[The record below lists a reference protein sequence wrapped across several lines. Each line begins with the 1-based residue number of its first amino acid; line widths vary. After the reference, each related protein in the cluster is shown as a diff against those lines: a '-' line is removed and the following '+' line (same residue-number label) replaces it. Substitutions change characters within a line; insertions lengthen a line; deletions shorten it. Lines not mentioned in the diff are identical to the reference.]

1 MTTAPLSTDPA
12 NPTRLIMSGDWT
24 LDNYVQLHRHGIVP
38 ESSVSVLDAQQLTSL
53 DTAGAG
59 LLVQLLGADQVK
71 ALVTDCDT
79 LSASQRGLLLSV
91 ANHMQEASDKK
102 VSTRSSPIDSIA
114 LLGEQVINTFRQI
127 AQFFGFLGLT
137 LTRLAATLPTPWR
150 WRITALTVQMHQAG
164 LNAVPIVA
172 LLNFLVGAVVA
183 FLGATVL
190 ESFGATQYT
199 VDLVAYAFM
208 REMGVMLA
216 AILLAGRTASAFT
229 AQIGAMK
236 VNEEVDALQVMGLN
250 EIDMLVLPRF
260 IALLI
265 VMPLLAFLSIM
276 SGLAGGAA
284 VAILSLDISL
294 ARFLG
299 ILQEIPIRHMW
310 LGLAKAPF
318 FAAVVALIGCLE
330 GFKVTG
336 SARSVGERTTSAVVQ
351 CIFFVIV
358 IDAIAALF
366 YMEMGW

>member
-12 NPTRLIMSGDWT
+12 NPTRLVMSGDWT
-24 LDNYVQLHRHGIVP
+24 LDNYVQLHRQTIVP
-38 ESSVSVLDAQQLTSL
+38 ESTVTVLDTSQLTAL

-59 LLVQLLGADQVK
+59 LLVQLLGAGRVT
-71 ALVTDCDT
+71 ALVTDCGS
-79 LSASQRGLLLSV
+79 LSPSQRGLLLSV
-91 ANHMQEASDKK
+91 AQHMHHDKEEK
-102 VSTRSSPIDSIA
+102 VSTRSSIVDQIA
-114 LLGEQVINTFRQI
+114 SLGEQVVAGFQQI
-127 AQFFGFLGLT
+127 MQFFGFLGLT
-137 LTRLAATLPTPWR
+137 LTRFALTLVTPWR
-150 WRITALTVQMHQAG
+150 WRLTALTVQMHQAG

-190 ESFGATQYT
+190 QSFGATQYT

-208 REMGVMLA
+208 RELGVMLA

-236 VNEEVDALQVMGLN
+236 VNEEIDALEVIGLN
-250 EIDMLVLPRF
+250 QIDMLVLPRF

-265 VMPLLAFLSIM
+265 VMPILAFLSIL

-310 LGLAKAPF
+310 LGLAKAPL
-318 FAAVVALIGCLE
+318 FAAIVALIGCLE

-351 CIFFVIV
+351 SIFFVIV
-358 IDAIAALF
+358 VDAIAALF

>member
-12 NPTRLIMSGDWT
+12 NPTRLVISGDWT
-24 LDNYVQLHRHGIVP
+24 LDNYVQLHRHSIVP
-38 ESSVSVLDAQQLTSL
+38 ESAITVLDASHLTAI

-59 LLVQLLGADQVK
+59 LLVQLLGAGRVTE
-71 ALVTDCDT
+71 LVSECDS

-91 ANHMQEASDKK
+91 ARHMLDGKEVK
-102 VSTRSSPIDSIA
+102 VSTRYSLVDQIA
-114 LLGEQVINTFRQI
+114 SLGEQVISVFQQI
-127 AQFFGFLGLT
+127 LQFFGFFGLT
-137 LTRLAATLPTPWR
+137 LTRLAFTLFTPWR

-208 REMGVMLA
+208 RELGVMLA

-236 VNEEVDALQVMGLN
+236 VNEEVDALEVMGLN
-250 EIDMLVLPRF
+250 QIDLLVLPRF

-265 VMPLLAFLSIM
+265 VMPLLSFLSIM

-310 LGLAKAPF
+310 LGLAKAPL
-318 FAAVVALIGCLE
+318 FAAIVALIGCLE

-351 CIFFVIV
+351 SIFFVIV
-358 IDAIAALF
+358 VDAIAALF

>member
-24 LDNYVQLHRHGIVP
+24 LNNYVQLHRQSIVP
-38 ESSVSVLDAQQLTSL
+38 ESGVTVLDATQLSAL

-59 LLVQLLGADQVK
+59 LLVQLLGAERVTE
-71 ALVTDCDT
+71 LVSHCDT
-79 LSASQRGLLLSV
+79 LSSSQQRLLLSV
-91 ANHMQEASDKK
+91 AGHMKQPDSEK
-102 VSTRSSPIDSIA
+102 VSTRLSPLDSIA
-114 LLGEQVINTFRQI
+114 LLGEQVISAFRQMGL
-127 AQFFGFLGLT
+127 FFAFLGLT
-137 LTRLAATLPTPWR
+137 LTRMAATLPRPWR

-250 EIDMLVLPRF
+250 QIDMLVLPRF

-318 FAAVVALIGCLE
+318 FAAIVALIGCLE